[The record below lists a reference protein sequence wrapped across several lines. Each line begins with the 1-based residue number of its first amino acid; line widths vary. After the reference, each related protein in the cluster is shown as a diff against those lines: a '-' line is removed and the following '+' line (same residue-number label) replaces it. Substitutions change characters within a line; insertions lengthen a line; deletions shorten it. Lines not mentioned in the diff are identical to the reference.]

1 VDPSIR
7 AGQMQVELY
16 RMGSEGAPI
25 ATEIVTQGQPVK
37 MAGLDVTFV
46 RERQFTGL
54 IVARDPGALFIWLGA
69 ILLIGGISL
78 VFFFPVRRAWA
89 LIRRGPDGSTVH
101 VGAVVRH
108 DVGFEA
114 EFRRLSAEI
123 EQALDGPPH
132 AEGRVG

>member
-1 VDPSIR
+1 
-7 AGQMQVELY
+7 MQVEVY
-16 RMGSEGAPI
+16 RAGTDGAPI
-25 ATEIVTQGQPVK
+25 ATQIVTQGQPVE
-37 MAGLDVTFV
+37 MAGMTVTFV

-54 IVARDPGALFIWLGA
+54 IVARDPGAIFIWLGA

-89 LIRRGPDGSTVH
+89 LIRRGPGGSTVY

-114 EFRRLSAEI
+114 EFRRLATEI
-123 EQALDGPPH
+123 ELALDGQPA